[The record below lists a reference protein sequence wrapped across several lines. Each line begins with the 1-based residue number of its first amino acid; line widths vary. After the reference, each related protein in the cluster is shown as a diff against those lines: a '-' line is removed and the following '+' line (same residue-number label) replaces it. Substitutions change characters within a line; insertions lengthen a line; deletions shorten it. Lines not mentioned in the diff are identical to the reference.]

1 MPQLQLDA
9 QEIATLAWFLES
21 AIVSL
26 KESLEEEDEVHG
38 VEDALAARDL
48 DALEGLRGTLQGA
61 LGAEGAPVELTGEQ
75 MHRLARLADD
85 AARVCRGGKGERV
98 MGPGPGDSSALAGA
112 VEAVAGR
119 VRAHP
124 DYPGDPEE

>member
-26 KESLEEEDEVHG
+26 KESLEEEDEVQG
-38 VEDALAARDL
+38 VEDALTARDL
-48 DALEGLRGTLQGA
+48 DALEGLRGALQGA
-61 LGAEGAPVELTGEQ
+61 LGGEGAAVELTPEQ
-75 MHRLARLADD
+75 MQRLARLADD

-98 MGPGPGDSSALAGA
+98 MGPGPGDASALAGA

-119 VRAHP
+119 VRAHAE
-124 DYPGDPEE
+124 YPGDPED